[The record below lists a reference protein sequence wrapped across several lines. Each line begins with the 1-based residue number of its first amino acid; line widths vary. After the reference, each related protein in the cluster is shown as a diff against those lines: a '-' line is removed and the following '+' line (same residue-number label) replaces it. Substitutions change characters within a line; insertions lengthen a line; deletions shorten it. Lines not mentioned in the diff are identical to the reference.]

1 MKIDLDQVRH
11 VAQLARLT
19 LSEELMQKLLTQM
32 NDILMYM
39 DLLNELDT
47 SGIEPTSHVQQM
59 HNAFRE
65 DIVLPALPAEKIL
78 QNAPQEKRHS
88 FVVPR
93 VVQH

>member
-11 VAQLARLT
+11 VAQLARLN
-19 LSEELMQKLLTQM
+19 LSEKQMEKMVSQM
-32 NDILMYM
+32 NEILMYM

-47 SGIEPTSHVQQM
+47 KDVEPTSHVQQTG
-59 HNAFRE
+59 NAFRE
-65 DIVLPALPAEKIL
+65 DLIFPGLPREKIL
-78 QNAPQEKRHS
+78 HNAPQEERHS

>member
-11 VAQLARLT
+11 VAQLARLN
-19 LSEELMQKLLTQM
+19 LSEELMQKLLSQM
-32 NDILMYM
+32 NDILLYM

-47 SGIEPTSHVQQM
+47 SGVEPTAHVQQS

-65 DIVLPALPAEKIL
+65 DMVQPALPRERIL
-78 QNAPQEKRHS
+78 QNAPQEERHS
-88 FVVPR
+88 FAVPR

>member
-1 MKIDLDQVRH
+1 MKIDLDQVRQ
-11 VAQLARLT
+11 VAQLARLN
-19 LSEELMQKLLTQM
+19 LSEELMQKLLSHM
-32 NDILMYM
+32 NDILLYM

-47 SGIEPTSHVQQM
+47 RGVEPTAHVQQI

-65 DIVLPALPAEKIL
+65 DRILPALPREKIL
-78 QNAPQEKRHS
+78 QNAPQEERHS